1 MSSIQRFIEM
11 ENCYAAIL
19 QKVINSGNTSCQ
31 SFWSLSMMNR
41 ADLCLVFVVDALYLP
56 LCCLCVSH
64 VTLCNYVLL
73 DWEQAPNTPSSSH
86 KAGCVFFNT
95 FCFATTKL
103 YETHTILYRRNE
115 LQNMQKGLMSPL

>member
-1 MSSIQRFIEM
+1 M
-11 ENCYAAIL
+11 ENCYAAVL

-31 SFWSLSMMNR
+31 SFWSLSMSR

-73 DWEQAPNTPSSSH
+73 DWEQALNTPSSLH
-86 KAGCVFFNT
+86 KTGCGFSGYFL
-95 FCFATTKL
+95 FGP
-103 YETHTILYRRNE
+103 Y
-115 LQNMQKGLMSPL
+115 